1 MIGKPH
7 TVPQKSTGKSGS
19 VAIRLVPA
27 PKVLPLPPLKQQ
39 TRFLHPNRHLSNS
52 FLSGSWSRCRQD
64 FQEGSRLRWHP
75 GDRPRCRPTQ
85 PPTLHSQARTPSR
98 AQPLQDV
105 FTQSTGH
112 TKTLGNFVKVSA
124 CHTAP
129 RQPPPLLHSIC
140 FGCRL
145 LVAFVT
151 STALAASDSS
161 SHQTFVTLP
170 PPGHL
175 QRAQEHLLL
184 PHP

>member
-39 TRFLHPNRHLSNS
+39 TRFLHPNRHLSKS

-64 FQEGSRLRWHP
+64 FQEGSRLRWYP
-75 GDRPRCRPTQ
+75 GDGPCRRPAQHALPQ

-98 AQPLQDV
+98 AEPLQDV

-112 TKTLGNFVKVSA
+112 TKTLGNFVKVTA
-124 CHTAP
+124 CNSTSSSVARHLLWIS
-129 RQPPPLLHSIC
+129 RQ
-140 FGCRL
+140 
-145 LVAFVT
+145 LVAFVP
-151 STALAASDSS
+151 STALAASELI
-161 SHQTFVTLP
+161 TALI
-170 PPGHL
+170 
-175 QRAQEHLLL
+175 LL
-184 PHP
+184 